1 MFGFAQEGHPLVG
14 SWYGDWGPS
23 PTSRN
28 QIIVVMSL
36 QGKNVT
42 GVIFNPGPE
51 SFPLK
56 VAKLDSTKWTVH
68 IEAEIKDSSGK
79 PVQIV
84 ADGKLEDL
92 GSPKRALSG
101 TWTQGATK
109 GNFKITRE

>member
-1 MFGFAQEGHPLVG
+1 MFAFAQEGHPLVG

-28 QIIVVMSL
+28 QVIVVMSL
-36 QGKNVT
+36 QGKNIT

-79 PVQIV
+79 TVQIV

-101 TWTQGATK
+101 TWTQAGVK

>member
-1 MFGFAQEGHPLVG
+1 MTLGQEGHPLVG
-14 SWYGDWGPS
+14 AWYGDWGSS

-28 QIIVVMSL
+28 QVIIVMSL
-36 QGKNVT
+36 GGKNIN

-56 VAKLDSTKWTVH
+56 AATLDSTKWTVH
-68 IEAEIKDSSGK
+68 IEAEVKDSSGK
-79 PVQIV
+79 PVHIV

-92 GSPKRALSG
+92 GSPKRSLSG

-109 GNFKITRE
+109 GV